1 VNTGL
6 LEISSGRLA
15 HEPLRRIPPEEWLI
29 AEAEFGGLYTPDVWR
44 QVLAEQ
50 RRRAREHPRRRASR
64 YPLSGIAWCV
74 PCDRP
79 MAGSGYWRKDHFN
92 RYYRCSDP
100 DYHSSIKRS
109 DHRGAHYVRRESALD
124 TQEGSV
130 RRQIEAIEARIRQSQ
145 EQRDHAQSLQEAI
158 ARLPQ
163 MLSEELTDERAEIL
177 RAMFSRYVH
186 KVYIKDRDVI
196 RLEFRTP

>member
-1 VNTGL
+1 
-6 LEISSGRLA
+6 
-15 HEPLRRIPPEEWLI
+15 
-29 AEAEFGGLYTPDVWR
+29 
-44 QVLAEQ
+44 
-50 RRRAREHPRRRASR
+50 
-64 YPLSGIAWCV
+64 
-74 PCDRP
+74 

-109 DHRGAHYVRRESALD
+109 DRRGSHYVRRESVHQQVGEYLQRLAQAPLEIDALLETLPEGSEVRWEKERSLLLAQQDELLRRRRRWSDAYETGVIDLTEYAEKIGALD
-124 TQEGSV
+124 KQEESV
-130 RRQIEAIEARIRQSQ
+130 RRQVEAIEARIRQSQ
-145 EQRDHAQSLQEAI
+145 EHRDHAESLQEAI

-163 MLSEELTDERAEIL
+163 MLSEELTDESAEIL

-186 KVYIKDRDVI
+186 RVYIKDREVI